1 MATNCSFALQSED
14 KEGETPLSLAAVHQ
28 GLRQAMVAL
37 ARGQVDIS

>member
-1 MATNCSFALQSED
+1 MDFRNFLLQSED

-37 ARGQVDIS
+37 AKGRMDTS